1 MQKLFNFIVCLFAL
15 FLLSAATAGIELEE
29 KILLDKKV
37 SLKIPKGFE
46 VMQEEMLKAKY
57 PAERR
62 PTLVYTNASGG
73 INVALNITA
82 NKASQELMPAYQENF
97 RQTFTKLYPS
107 AKGMQSGV
115 EEVNG
120 RKVGFIELVTPAVD
134 TEIYNLIFFTD
145 VDGQLLLCTFNC
157 TVKDQVAWQPTA
169 KEIMASLK
177 KL

>member
-1 MQKLFNFIVCLFAL
+1 MQKLSQFIVCLLAI
-15 FLLSAATAGIELEE
+15 FLLSAATVGTELEE

-46 VMQEEMLKAKY
+46 VMQEEMLKVKY

-73 INVALNITA
+73 INVALNLTA

-97 RQTFTKLYPS
+97 RQMFTKLYPS
-107 AKGMQSGV
+107 AKGIQSGV

-120 RKVGFIELVTPAVD
+120 RKVGFIELVTPAID

-169 KEIMASLK
+169 KEIMVSLK

>member
-1 MQKLFNFIVCLFAL
+1 MKKLSTITICLLAL
-15 FLLSAATAGIELEE
+15 FFFSAAIAGIELEE
-29 KILLDKKV
+29 RSVIDKKV
-37 SLKIPKGFE
+37 ALKIPKEFE
-46 VMQEEMLKAKY
+46 VMQEEMLKVKY
-57 PAERR
+57 SAERR

-73 INVALNITA
+73 INVALNLTA

-107 AKGMQSGV
+107 AKGMKSGL

-120 RKVGFIELVTPAVD
+120 RKVGFIELVTPATD

-157 TVKDQVAWQPTA
+157 TIKDQVIWQPIA

>member
-1 MQKLFNFIVCLFAL
+1 MKRLSTISVYLFAL
-15 FLLSAATAGIELEE
+15 FLFSAAIVRVELEE
-29 KILLDKKV
+29 RVVLDKKV

-46 VMQEEMLKAKY
+46 VMQEEMLKVKY

-62 PTLVYTNASGG
+62 PTLVYTNASGE
-73 INVALNITA
+73 INVALNLTA

-107 AKGMQSGV
+107 AKGMKSGV

-120 RKVGFIELVTPAVD
+120 RKMGFIELVTPAID

>member
-1 MQKLFNFIVCLFAL
+1 MKK
-15 FLLSAATAGIELEE
+15 LSAITISLLVLFFFSAAIAGIELEE
-29 KILLDKKV
+29 RIVLDKKV
-37 SLKIPKGFE
+37 ALRIPKGFE

-73 INVALNITA
+73 INVALNLTA

-97 RQTFTKLYPS
+97 LQTFTKLYPS
-107 AKGMQSGV
+107 TKGIKSGV
-115 EEVNG
+115 EEANG

-145 VDGQLLLCTFNC
+145 IDGQLLLCTFNC